1 MAIFTNMK
9 YNATKAI
16 LISVCLILA
25 CSSDSEADSNFY
37 NPGDNVDENNLVVVT
52 TLPVGN
58 IGSETAHGGGSI
70 VTYGSGT
77 VNSRGLVWS
86 QNGTPTL
93 SDNDGISEDGYG
105 SGSFTSSLTALSSST
120 LYYVRA
126 YAINQFETVY
136 GQIESFTTLEIPI
149 PLLELVD
156 SSIYIDQII
165 DGVNVSREVLLEVPD
180 TVDPSID
187 YPIVFAF
194 HGRNV
199 QNDTWINK
207 LNHLTSIGEFVGVY
221 PQGHQLMWN
230 SGGNENTTANDVEFV
245 NAILIALEDYQ
256 NLDFERVYAIGT
268 SNGSSMTNKLAL
280 ETSHFNAVSAIVSQ
294 LATSNLPNSNT
305 NPTAVF
311 QVNGAADTT
320 IPIDGGPKLGY
331 VFLEALESAQLWANA
346 FECDDYQLQNQGA
359 DQLYIFSNCLDAK
372 EVRYLRIENGEHNLH
387 WGNPQLF
394 TDIWDFLKDF

>member
-1 MAIFTNMK
+1 MI
-9 YNATKAI
+9 YNATRLA
-16 LISVCLILA
+16 LISICLILA
-25 CSSDSEADSNFY
+25 CNSDSEADSNVS
-37 NPGDNVDENNLVVVT
+37 NSGENGDGNNQVVVT
-52 TLPVGN
+52 TLPIGN
-58 IGSETAHGGGSI
+58 IGSYTAQGGGSI
-70 VTYGSGT
+70 VTSGSGM

-93 SDNDGISEDGYG
+93 SDNDGISDDGSG
-105 SGSFTSSLTALSSST
+105 PGSFTSSLTALSPST
-120 LYYVRA
+120 MYYVRA
-126 YAINQFETVY
+126 YAINQFGTAY
-136 GQIESFTTLEIPI
+136 GQIESFTTHETPI

-165 DGVNVSREVLLEVPD
+165 DGVNVSREVLLEVPNI
-180 TVDPSID
+180 VDPSID

-207 LNHLTSIGEFVGVY
+207 LNHLTESGAFVGVY
-221 PQGHQLMWN
+221 PQGHNLMWN
-230 SGGNENTTANDVEFV
+230 SGGNENTTADDVAFV
-245 NAILIALEDYQ
+245 NAILIALENYQ
-256 NLDFERVYAIGT
+256 NLDFDRVYAIGT
-268 SNGSSMTNKLAL
+268 SNGSGMTNKLAL
-280 ETSHFNAVSAIVSQ
+280 ETFHFNAVSTIVSQ
-294 LATSNLPNSNT
+294 LTTSNLPNSNT

-331 VFLEALESAQLWANA
+331 VFLEALESAQQWANA
-346 FECDDYQLQNQGA
+346 FECDNYQLQSHGP
-359 DQLYIFSNCLDAK
+359 DRLYIFSNCLDAK
-372 EVRYLRIENGEHNLH
+372 EIRYLRIENGEHNLH

>member
-1 MAIFTNMK
+1 MI
-9 YNATKAI
+9 YNATKLA
-16 LISVCLILA
+16 LISICLTLA
-25 CSSDSEADSNFY
+25 CNSDSEADSNVS
-37 NPGDNVDENNLVVVT
+37 NLGGNGDGNNQLVVT
-52 TLPVGN
+52 TLPIGN
-58 IGSETAHGGGSI
+58 IGSYTAQGGGSI
-70 VTYGSGT
+70 VTSGSGM

-93 SDNDGISEDGYG
+93 SDNDGISDDGSG

-126 YAINQFETVY
+126 YATNNAGTAY
-136 GQIESFTTLEIPI
+136 GQIESFTTLETPI

-165 DGVNVSREVLLEVPD
+165 DGVNVSREVLLEVPNI
-180 TVDPSID
+180 VDPSID

-207 LNHLTSIGEFVGVY
+207 LNHLTASGAFVGVY
-221 PQGHQLMWN
+221 PQGHNLMWN
-230 SGGNENTTANDVEFV
+230 SGGNENTTADDVAFV

-268 SNGSSMTNKLAL
+268 SNGSGMTNKLAL
-280 ETSHFNAVSAIVSQ
+280 ETSHFNAVSTIVSQ
-294 LATSNLPNSNT
+294 LTTSNLPNSNT

-331 VFLEALESAQLWANA
+331 VFLEALESAQQWANA
-346 FECDDYQLQNQGA
+346 FECNNYQLQFNGP
-359 DQLYIFSNCLDAK
+359 DRLYIFSNCLDAK
-372 EVRYLRIENGEHNLH
+372 EIRYLRIENGEHNLH

>member
-1 MAIFTNMK
+1 MI
-9 YNATKAI
+9 YNATKLA
-16 LISVCLILA
+16 LISICLTLA
-25 CSSDSEADSNFY
+25 CNSDSEADSNVS
-37 NPGDNVDENNLVVVT
+37 NLGGNGDGNNQLVVT
-52 TLPVGN
+52 TLPIGN
-58 IGSETAHGGGSI
+58 IGSYTAQGGGSI
-70 VTYGSGT
+70 VTSTSGM

-93 SDNDGISEDGYG
+93 SDNDGISDDGSG
-105 SGSFTSSLTALSSST
+105 PGSFTSSLTALSSST

-126 YAINQFETVY
+126 YATNNAGTAY
-136 GQIESFTTLEIPI
+136 GQIESFTTLETPI

-165 DGVNVSREVLLEVPD
+165 DGVNVSREVLLEVPNI
-180 TVDPSID
+180 VDPSID

-207 LNHLTSIGEFVGVY
+207 LNHLTASGAFVGVY
-221 PQGHQLMWN
+221 PQGHNLMWN
-230 SGGNENTTANDVEFV
+230 SGGNENTTADDVAFV

-268 SNGSSMTNKLAL
+268 SNGSGMTNKLAL
-280 ETSHFNAVSAIVSQ
+280 ETSHFNAVSTIVSQ
-294 LATSNLPNSNT
+294 LTTSNLPNSNT

-331 VFLEALESAQLWANA
+331 VFLEALESAQQWANA
-346 FECDDYQLQNQGA
+346 FECNNYQLQSNGP
-359 DQLYIFSNCLDAK
+359 DRLYIFSNCLDAK
-372 EVRYLRIENGEHNLH
+372 EIRYLRIENGEHNLH

>member
-1 MAIFTNMK
+1 MACN
-9 YNATKAI
+9 
-16 LISVCLILA
+16 
-25 CSSDSEADSNFY
+25 SDSEADSNVS
-37 NPGDNVDENNLVVVT
+37 NSGENGDGNNQVVVT
-52 TLPVGN
+52 TLPIGN
-58 IGSETAHGGGSI
+58 IGSYTAQGGGSI
-70 VTYGSGT
+70 VTSESGM

-93 SDNDGISEDGYG
+93 SDNDGISDDGSG
-105 SGSFTSSLTALSSST
+105 PGSFTSSLTALSPST
-120 LYYVRA
+120 QYYVRA
-126 YAINQFETVY
+126 YAINQFGTAY
-136 GQIESFTTLEIPI
+136 GQIESFTTLETPI

-165 DGVNVSREVLLEVPD
+165 DGVNVSREVLLEVPNI
-180 TVDPSID
+180 VDPSID

-199 QNDTWINK
+199 QNDTWIDK
-207 LNHLTSIGEFVGVY
+207 LNHLTASGAFVGVY
-221 PQGHQLMWN
+221 PQGHNLMWN
-230 SGGNENTTANDVEFV
+230 SGGNENTTADDVEFV

-280 ETSHFNAVSAIVSQ
+280 ETSHFNAVSTIVSQ
-294 LATSNLPNSNT
+294 LTTSNLPNSNT

-331 VFLEALESAQLWANA
+331 VFLEALESAQQWANA

>member
-1 MAIFTNMK
+1 MI
-9 YNATKAI
+9 YNATKLA
-16 LISVCLILA
+16 LISICLTLA
-25 CSSDSEADSNFY
+25 CNSDSEADSNIS
-37 NPGDNVDENNLVVVT
+37 NSGENGDGNNQLVVT
-52 TLPVGN
+52 TLPIGN
-58 IGSETAHGGGSI
+58 IGSYTAQGGGSI
-70 VTYGSGT
+70 VTSGSGM

-93 SDNDGISEDGYG
+93 SDNDGISDDGSG
-105 SGSFTSSLTALSSST
+105 PGSFTSSLTALSSST

-126 YAINQFETVY
+126 YATNHAGTAY

-156 SSIYIDQII
+156 SSIYINQII
-165 DGVNVSREVLLEVPD
+165 DGVNVPREVLLEVPNI
-180 TVDPSID
+180 VDPSID

-207 LNHLTSIGEFVGVY
+207 LNHLTESGAFVGVY
-221 PQGHQLMWN
+221 PQGHNLMWN
-230 SGGNENTTANDVEFV
+230 SGGNENTTADDVAFV

-256 NLDFERVYAIGT
+256 NLDFDRVYAIGT
-268 SNGSSMTNKLAL
+268 SNGSGMTNKLAL
-280 ETSHFNAVSAIVSQ
+280 ETSHFNAVSTIVAQ
-294 LATSNLPNSNT
+294 LTISNLPNSNT

-331 VFLEALESAQLWANA
+331 VFLEAFESAQQWANA
-346 FECDDYQLQNQGA
+346 FECDNYQLQNQGS
-359 DQLYIFSNCLDAK
+359 DQLYIFSNCLDGK

>member
-16 LISVCLILA
+16 LISVFLILA
-25 CSSDSEADSNFY
+25 CSSDSEADSNVS
-37 NPGDNVDENNLVVVT
+37 NPGDNGDENNLAVVI
-52 TLPVGN
+52 TLAVGN
-58 IGSETAHGGGSI
+58 IGSHTAQGGGSI
-70 VTYGSGT
+70 SVSGAGT

-86 QNGTPTL
+86 QSGTPTL
-93 SDNDGISEDGYG
+93 SNNDGISNDGSG
-105 SGSFTSSLTALSSST
+105 SGSFTSSLTAMSAST

-126 YAINQFETVY
+126 YATNQAGTAY
-136 GQIESFTTLEIPI
+136 GQTESFTTLEIPI

-165 DGVNVSREVLLEVPD
+165 DGLNVSREVLLEVPD

-207 LNHLTSIGEFVGVY
+207 LNHLTASGAFVGVY

-230 SGGNENTTANDVEFV
+230 SGGNENTTADDVAFV

-268 SNGSSMTNKLAL
+268 SNGSGMTNKLAL
-280 ETSHFNAVSAIVSQ
+280 ETSHFNAVSTIVAQ
-294 LATSNLPNSNT
+294 LTTSNLPNSNT

-331 VFLEALESAQLWANA
+331 VFLDALESAQQWANA

-372 EVRYLRIENGEHNLH
+372 AVRYLRIENGEHNLH

-394 TDIWDFLKDF
+394 SDIWDFLKDF

>member
-1 MAIFTNMK
+1 MI
-9 YNATKAI
+9 YNATKLA
-16 LISVCLILA
+16 LISICLTLA
-25 CSSDSEADSNFY
+25 CNSDSEADSNVS
-37 NPGDNVDENNLVVVT
+37 NLGGNGDGNNQLVVT
-52 TLPVGN
+52 TLPIGN
-58 IGSETAHGGGSI
+58 IGSYTAQGGGSI
-70 VTYGSGT
+70 VTSGSGM

-93 SDNDGISEDGYG
+93 SDNDGISDDGSG
-105 SGSFTSSLTALSSST
+105 PGSFTSSLTALSSST
-120 LYYVRA
+120 SYYVRA
-126 YAINQFETVY
+126 YATNHVGTAY
-136 GQIESFTTLEIPI
+136 GQIESFTTLETPI

-165 DGVNVSREVLLEVPD
+165 DGVNVSREVLLEVPNI
-180 TVDPSID
+180 VDPSID

-207 LNHLTSIGEFVGVY
+207 LNHLTASGAFVGVY
-221 PQGHQLMWN
+221 PQGHNLMWN
-230 SGGNENTTANDVEFV
+230 SGGNENTTADDVAFV

-268 SNGSSMTNKLAL
+268 SNGSGMTNKLAL
-280 ETSHFNAVSAIVSQ
+280 ETSHFNAVSTIVSQ
-294 LATSNLPNSNT
+294 LTTSNLPNSNT

-331 VFLEALESAQLWANA
+331 VFLEALESAQQWANA
-346 FECDDYQLQNQGA
+346 FECDNYQLQSHGP
-359 DQLYIFSNCLDAK
+359 DRLYIFSNCLDAK
-372 EVRYLRIENGEHNLH
+372 EIRYLRIENGEHNLH

>member
-1 MAIFTNMK
+1 MI
-9 YNATKAI
+9 YNATKLA
-16 LISVCLILA
+16 LISICLTLA
-25 CSSDSEADSNFY
+25 CNSDSEADSNVS
-37 NPGDNVDENNLVVVT
+37 NLGGNGDGNNQLVVT
-52 TLPVGN
+52 TLPIGN
-58 IGSETAHGGGSI
+58 IGSYTAQGGGSI
-70 VTYGSGT
+70 VTSGSGM

-93 SDNDGISEDGYG
+93 SDNDGISDDGSG
-105 SGSFTSSLTALSSST
+105 PGSFTSSLTALSSST

-126 YAINQFETVY
+126 YATNNAGTAY
-136 GQIESFTTLEIPI
+136 GQIESFTTLETPI

-165 DGVNVSREVLLEVPD
+165 DGVNVSREVLLEVPNI
-180 TVDPSID
+180 VDPSID

-207 LNHLTSIGEFVGVY
+207 LNHLTASGAFVGVY
-221 PQGHQLMWN
+221 PQGHNLMWN
-230 SGGNENTTANDVEFV
+230 SGGNENTTADDVAFV

-268 SNGSSMTNKLAL
+268 SNGSGMTNKLAL
-280 ETSHFNAVSAIVSQ
+280 ETSHFNAVSTIVSQ
-294 LATSNLPNSNT
+294 LTTSNLPNSNT

-331 VFLEALESAQLWANA
+331 VFLEALESAQQWANA
-346 FECDDYQLQNQGA
+346 FECNNYQLQSNGP
-359 DQLYIFSNCLDAK
+359 DRLYIFSNCLDAK
-372 EVRYLRIENGEHNLH
+372 EIRYLRIENGEHNLH

>member
-1 MAIFTNMK
+1 MI
-9 YNATKAI
+9 YNATKLA
-16 LISVCLILA
+16 LISICLTLA
-25 CSSDSEADSNFY
+25 CNSDSEADSSIFNSAE
-37 NPGDNVDENNLVVVT
+37 NGDGNNQVVVT
-52 TLPVGN
+52 TLTIGN
-58 IGSETAHGGGSI
+58 IGSNTAQGGGSI
-70 VTYGSGT
+70 VTSGSGM

-93 SDNDGISEDGYG
+93 SDNDGISDDGSG
-105 SGSFTSSLTALSSST
+105 PGSFTSSLTGLSSST

-126 YAINQFETVY
+126 YATNDAGTAY

-156 SSIYIDQII
+156 SSIYINQII
-165 DGVNVSREVLLEVPD
+165 DGVNVSREVLLEVPNI
-180 TVDPSID
+180 VDPSID

-207 LNHLTSIGEFVGVY
+207 LNHLTASGAFVGVY
-221 PQGHQLMWN
+221 PQGHNLMWN
-230 SGGNENTTANDVEFV
+230 SGGNENTTADDVEFV

-280 ETSHFNAVSAIVSQ
+280 ETSHFNAVSTIVSQ
-294 LATSNLPNSNT
+294 LTTFNLPNSNT

-331 VFLEALESAQLWANA
+331 VFLEALESAQQWANA

>member
-16 LISVCLILA
+16 LISVCFILA
-25 CSSDSEADSNFY
+25 CSSDSEADSNVY

-70 VTYGSGT
+70 VVSGSGV

-86 QNGTPTL
+86 QSGIPTL
-93 SDNDGISEDGYG
+93 SDNDGISEDGSG

-165 DGVNVSREVLLEVPD
+165 DGVNVSREVLLEVPNI
-180 TVDPSID
+180 VEPSID

-221 PQGHQLMWN
+221 PQGYNMMWN

-280 ETSHFNAVSAIVSQ
+280 ETSHFNAVSTIVSQ
-294 LATSNLPNSNT
+294 LTTSNLPNSNT

-311 QVNGAADTT
+311 QVNGAADMT

-331 VFLEALESAQLWANA
+331 VFLEALESAQQWANA
-346 FECDDYQLQNQGA
+346 FECNNYQLQNQGA

-372 EVRYLRIENGEHNLH
+372 EIRYLRIENGEHNLH

-394 TDIWDFLKDF
+394 SDIWDFLKDF